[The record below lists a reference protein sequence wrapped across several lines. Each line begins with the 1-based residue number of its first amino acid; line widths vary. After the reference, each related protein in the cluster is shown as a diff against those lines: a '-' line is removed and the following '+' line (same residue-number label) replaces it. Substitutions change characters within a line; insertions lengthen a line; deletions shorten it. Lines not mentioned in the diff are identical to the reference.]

1 MRLEKFLLYLS
12 LFTLLVAGFGLIN
25 LVVFLEIKRLIEE
38 NSYRL
43 AYQHFLTHLQNPH
56 HIGDKDFVINPPAV
70 EGYRIYVFE
79 APENPLKS
87 VRVGIREEFL
97 RERKDSIMKRLLV
110 AEFFLIFMLVFLYQ
124 RIIEEYFSRLKGK
137 EEWIKSLMLSL
148 THRLGNFIA
157 TQKVLLAM
165 LKKSYPQDEKIKR
178 LEKSLQKVQREL
190 SLFINPVKEGRE
202 NKRENIQLEDL
213 IRETLSFFE
222 EELKAKR
229 LILRTERLFVY
240 MNKEDLEDV
249 LYNLIGN
256 AIRHSRE
263 LIHIKVCAKK
273 GLLVIRND
281 LGGEVK
287 HGMGLGVELTRMVL
301 KRYNFGLRISLKRHY
316 TAFVLFKRQ
325 G

>member
-1 MRLEKFLLYLS
+1 M
-12 LFTLLVAGFGLIN
+12 
-25 LVVFLEIKRLIEE
+25 
-38 NSYRL
+38 
-43 AYQHFLTHLQNPH
+43 
-56 HIGDKDFVINPPAV
+56 
-70 EGYRIYVFE
+70 
-79 APENPLKS
+79 
-87 VRVGIREEFL
+87 
-97 RERKDSIMKRLLV
+97 
-110 AEFFLIFMLVFLYQ
+110 
-124 RIIEEYFSRLKGK
+124 
-137 EEWIKSLMLSL
+137 
-148 THRLGNFIA
+148 
-157 TQKVLLAM
+157 
-165 LKKSYPQDEKIKR
+165 
-178 LEKSLQKVQREL
+178 EKSLHKVQREL

-213 IRETLSFFE
+213 IKKTLSFFE

-229 LILRTERLFVY
+229 LILRTERLFVH

-301 KRYNFGLRISLKRHY
+301 RRYNFGLQISLKRHY

>member
-43 AYQHFLTHLQNPH
+43 AYQHFINHLKNPQH
-56 HIGDKDFVINPPAV
+56 LGDQDFVINPP
-70 EGYRIYVFE
+70 EGSGYRTYIFE
-79 APENPLKS
+79 DPINPLKT
-87 VRVGIREEFL
+87 VRVGVREEFF
-97 RERKDSIMKRLLV
+97 KDEVDGLMKKLILV
-110 AEFFLIFMLVFLYQ
+110 EFFLIFMLVFLYQ
-124 RIIEEYFSRLKGK
+124 RVIEGYINRLKAK
-137 EEWIKSLMLSL
+137 EDWIKRLMLSL
-148 THRLGNFIA
+148 AHRLGNFLA
-157 TQKVLLAM
+157 TQKVLLAI
-165 LKKSYPQDEKIKR
+165 LKKSYPKDQNIER
-178 LEKSLQKVQREL
+178 LAKSLQKAQKEL
-190 SLFINPVKEGRE
+190 SLFINPVRNNKEDKKE
-202 NKRENIQLEDL
+202 HINLMEL
-213 IRETLSFFE
+213 IEETLNFFE
-222 EELKAKR
+222 EDLTEKR
-229 LILRTERLFVY
+229 LILRRGTLQVY

-256 AIRHSRE
+256 AIRHSKGFV
-263 LIHIKVCAKK
+263 HIRVCPKV
-273 GLLVIRND
+273 GLLVVRND
-281 LGGEVK
+281 MGGEVK